1 MIKDFAILKILS
13 TVWDVTEI
21 SETVVETHKL
31 TGVSSSEKQKTYA
44 RVYICSLFNVIA
56 FWMKELRY

>member
-21 SETVVETHKL
+21 SETVVETQAYW
-31 TGVSSSEKQKTYA
+31 GVFIWEA
-44 RVYICSLFNVIA
+44 EDICKSLHLLSI
-56 FWMKELRY
+56 